1 MRKLVYRICVVSAL
15 LPLTTGHAQLASVDR
30 ICAVVGE
37 EIILESEV
45 LDRVRLEL
53 LQQGRRPGMASS
65 DEVQALSITV
75 LKALVDDRMLLEVAK
90 AESVIVTAQEVDDRL
105 QEQLDQIKGRFAT
118 KDAFNEQLS
127 REGTSERELRNQLRK
142 QMFNYIMGER
152 VVQSIGQ
159 ATSVS
164 FREVDQFLQAHK
176 DSLPTV
182 PASVTM
188 SYLRLSAQAG
198 EDERA
203 AARQKLE
210 GVRQR
215 LVAGESFADLAREIS
230 QDPGSAPGGGD
241 LGWFGRGLMV
251 PQFEQAAFSLAPGQ
265 VSDVIETPFGMHMV
279 KVEEVRGEEINARH
293 ILVRIEVGQAAKDAV
308 RDTLESIRQRAR
320 EEGEFGI
327 LIKPYSDAEN
337 SEQGL
342 RAQVMSENL
351 PLPFV
356 QALTSLPVG
365 NVAQPFEGDPGTWY
379 LVKLHERVPQ
389 HEMNMLDDRKQLEE
403 AVSQMKLGEKVG
415 QLLEKQRRE
424 TYIDVRCRYGDAG

>member
-1 MRKLVYRICVVSAL
+1 
-15 LPLTTGHAQLASVDR
+15 
-30 ICAVVGE
+30 
-37 EIILESEV
+37 
-45 LDRVRLEL
+45 
-53 LQQGRRPGMASS
+53 
-65 DEVQALSITV
+65 
-75 LKALVDDRMLLEVAK
+75 
-90 AESVIVTAQEVDDRL
+90 
-105 QEQLDQIKGRFAT
+105 
-118 KDAFNEQLS
+118 
-127 REGTSERELRNQLRK
+127 
-142 QMFNYIMGER
+142 
-152 VVQSIGQ
+152 
-159 ATSVS
+159 
-164 FREVDQFLQAHK
+164 
-176 DSLPTV
+176 
-182 PASVTM
+182 
-188 SYLRLSAQAG
+188 
-198 EDERA
+198 
-203 AARQKLE
+203 
-210 GVRQR
+210 
-215 LVAGESFADLAREIS
+215 
-230 QDPGSAPGGGD
+230 
-241 LGWFGRGLMV
+241 
-251 PQFEQAAFSLAPGQ
+251 
-265 VSDVIETPFGMHMV
+265 MV

>member
-1 MRKLVYRICVVSAL
+1 
-15 LPLTTGHAQLASVDR
+15 
-30 ICAVVGE
+30 
-37 EIILESEV
+37 
-45 LDRVRLEL
+45 
-53 LQQGRRPGMASS
+53 
-65 DEVQALSITV
+65 
-75 LKALVDDRMLLEVAK
+75 
-90 AESVIVTAQEVDDRL
+90 
-105 QEQLDQIKGRFAT
+105 
-118 KDAFNEQLS
+118 
-127 REGTSERELRNQLRK
+127 
-142 QMFNYIMGER
+142 
-152 VVQSIGQ
+152 
-159 ATSVS
+159 
-164 FREVDQFLQAHK
+164 
-176 DSLPTV
+176 
-182 PASVTM
+182 
-188 SYLRLSAQAG
+188 
-198 EDERA
+198 
-203 AARQKLE
+203 
-210 GVRQR
+210 
-215 LVAGESFADLAREIS
+215 
-230 QDPGSAPGGGD
+230 
-241 LGWFGRGLMV
+241 MV

-337 SEQGL
+337 SEQSL